1 MDRDFQSFPIAGED
15 KPLFPSVFS
24 PVISP
29 DDTLMSGTCSGLSFQ
44 SLLSSNQETT
54 LMSTPEYN
62 YSTSLISPPETFG
75 FLNDN
80 FSAVSNHQIHLCST
94 NGNRN
99 LYSADFTSNS
109 KLIMPKQEPLESS
122 FHQLPDLQSFEQ
134 LPKNF
139 AVAEP
144 SQKRIKSISPPTVDP
159 YTLDSILSNFQISKS
174 LTAGKATEK
183 RTPQA
188 VFHSAVARERRQK
201 ISDKTQSL
209 QKLLPWD
216 KKMDMATMLEEAY
229 KYIKFLQ
236 AQISVL
242 QSMPCDSSS
251 FTTQN
256 SRINV
261 FGGLENLNRQQL
273 LQVLVNSA
281 VAQTTLYSKGCCVY
295 SIEQVAFLK
304 KMAENK
310 YTYQQ
315 QMAFNPSM
323 LS

>member
-1 MDRDFQSFPIAGED
+1 MDRDFRSFLIAGED
-15 KPLFPSVFS
+15 KPFPPVFS

-29 DDTLMSGTCSGLSFQ
+29 DDTLMSGTYSGLSFQ
-44 SLLSSNQETT
+44 SLLCSNQETT
-54 LMSTPEYN
+54 LMSSPEYN
-62 YSTSLISPPETFG
+62 YSTSLISPPASFG
-75 FLNDN
+75 FLNNN
-80 FSAVSNHQIHLCST
+80 FSAISNPQVHFCST

-99 LYSADFTSNS
+99 LYSVDFTSNS

-122 FHQLPDLQSFEQ
+122 FHQLPDLQSFEH
-134 LPKNF
+134 LPNNF
-139 AVAEP
+139 TVAES
-144 SQKRIKSISPPTVDP
+144 SQKPIKSISPPTVDP
-159 YTLDSILSNFQISKS
+159 YTLDSILSNFQVSKS
-174 LTAGKATEK
+174 LAAGKATEK
-183 RTPQA
+183 RCQR
-188 VFHSAVARERRQK
+188 VVSHSALARERRQK
-201 ISDKTQSL
+201 ISDKTRSL

-251 FTTQN
+251 FITQN

-273 LQVLVNSA
+273 LQVLVNSP
-281 VAQTTLYSKGCCVY
+281 VAQTMLYSKSCCVY

-310 YTYQQ
+310 YTNQQ
-315 QMAFNPSM
+315 KMAFDPSM